1 ASPQSWS
8 VTARMTVGL
17 TNRIMISISLPRST
31 LPHVFVRLRGMGLTD
46 LGYPGRRC
54 HARAGLMKTTAGQEE
69 G

>member
-1 ASPQSWS
+1 
-8 VTARMTVGL
+8 
-17 TNRIMISISLPRST
+17 
-31 LPHVFVRLRGMGLTD
+31 LRGMGLTD